1 MSRNRV
7 CTQLTLNPPQD
18 DNPSGEA
25 LCKSGREV
33 TSVNAAERAGNGDLD
48 LLARRLSA
56 IHPDIGDFA
65 GYAMAEIVSL
75 RKRLVFSER
84 VTVRLESAAAAADG
98 HIDRQA
104 VLLQEQAEQLATAH
118 AQLMEIAA
126 MCDLADWSSNVAG
139 VHTPATV
146 LVDDLR
152 SVLRKSAAA
161 GN

>member
-1 MSRNRV
+1 M
-7 CTQLTLNPPQD
+7 
-18 DNPSGEA
+18 
-25 LCKSGREV
+25 
-33 TSVNAAERAGNGDLD
+33 NAAERAGYGDLD
-48 LLARRLSA
+48 LLGRRLSA
-56 IHPDIGDFA
+56 IYPVVGDFA
-65 GYAMAEIVSL
+65 AHAMAEIDGL

-84 VTVRLESAAAAADG
+84 ATVRLEAAAAAAGG

-104 VLLQEQAEQLATAH
+104 VLLREQAEQLASAN